1 MLSIMVFIDYVC
13 QVTTA
18 VPIQVG
24 EKKKNPNSNNINLNL
39 SSFLATEGEEA
50 VTPLG
55 SGWFPKILGQGPRPS
70 VKVPCSSL
78 LSLRGKIIINYR
90 KT

>member
-1 MLSIMVFIDYVC
+1 MLSIMVFIEYVC

-24 EKKKNPNSNNINLNL
+24 GKKTPKLNSINLNL

-55 SGWFPKILGQGPRPS
+55 SGWFPKILGQEPRPS

-78 LSLRGKIIINYR
+78 L
-90 KT
+90 

>member
-24 EKKKNPNSNNINLNL
+24 EKKKKPEL
-39 SSFLATEGEEA
+39 EQYK
-50 VTPLG
+50 P
-55 SGWFPKILGQGPRPS
+55 
-70 VKVPCSSL
+70 
-78 LSLRGKIIINYR
+78 
-90 KT
+90 